1 MTESNE
7 DDPPSE
13 SNPSS
18 PNSPP
23 PSKKTVGFILATVM
37 LDTIGFGIIA
47 PVTPELITGLT
58 GEGLDRAAIYG
69 GWLLFLYALMQFVF
83 APILGNLSD
92 RFGRRPI
99 LIGSLLAFS
108 VDYMIMGFAPNLTWL
123 FIGRALAGV
132 AGATGATA
140 NAYVADVSDA
150 KTRAQNFGMV
160 GAAWGLG
167 FIIGPVI
174 GGLLGGYGP
183 RVPFFVAAGL
193 ALANALFGLLV
204 VPESLPKEKR
214 RPFSIKRANPIGAF
228 GQMRQYP
235 MVLSFMGVAAFYYIG
250 HESLPSTWTYYTMF
264 KFDWDERMV
273 GYSMGAVGIAVA
285 IAQGWLIRA
294 AIPAL
299 GERRAVLIGF
309 ACLALGFI
317 GFSLASAS
325 WQMFAFILPFAIGGI
340 AMPALRSMLAAQVPE
355 NAQGELQGALSSLS
369 SLMAIVAPLF
379 MTQIFGFFSSP
390 EAPIHFPGASFM
402 AAGVLVI
409 FSLLVFARVSA
420 KVDSSTAPLEVAR

>member
-1 MTESNE
+1 MSE
-7 DDPPSE
+7 PPE
-13 SNPSS
+13 APA
-18 PNSPP
+18 
-23 PSKKTVGFILATVM
+23 SKPTKKAIGFILATVM

-108 VDYMIMGFAPNLTWL
+108 VDYLIMGFAPNLGWL

-140 NAYVADVSDA
+140 NAFVADISSTDD
-150 KTRAQNFGMV
+150 RAQNFGLI

-183 RVPFFVAAGL
+183 RVPFFVASGL

-204 VPESLPKEKR
+204 VPETLPKEKR

-228 GQMRQYP
+228 VQMKQYP
-235 MVLSFMGVAAFYYIG
+235 LVLSFFAVAAFYYIG
-250 HESLPSTWTYYTMF
+250 HDSLPSTWTYYTMY

-285 IAQGWLIRA
+285 IAQGWLIRV
-294 AIPAL
+294 AIPRL
-299 GERRAVLIGF
+299 GERKAVLVGF
-309 ACLALGFI
+309 GCLALGFV
-317 GFSLASAS
+317 GFSIASSS
-325 WQMFAFILPFAIGGI
+325 WQMFAFILPFSIGGL
-340 AMPALRSMLAAQVPE
+340 AMPALRSLLASQVPE
-355 NAQGELQGALSSLS
+355 DAQGELQGALSSLS
-369 SLMAIVAPLF
+369 SLMAIIAPLF
-379 MTQIFGFFSSP
+379 MTQIFGFFS
-390 EAPIHFPGASFM
+390 APGAPVHFPGASFL
-402 AAGVLVI
+402 AAGILVLGSLI
-409 FSLLVFARVSA
+409 LFSRVSA
-420 KVDSSTAPLEVAR
+420 KVAPTTASLESAR